1 MSVTFHTDVG
11 DIKVEVFVEEVPKT
25 AGNIVYHSLFTFF
38 NNHNFLLPNK

>member
-25 AGNIVYHSLFTFF
+25 AGKIVFYSLFMFF
-38 NNHNFLLPNK
+38 